1 MDEVRLARRPLPSP
15 FRPVALLLQA
25 PAPSKRNF
33 GLPEPQNLEFS
44 KGRLSF
50 EKSPVNAVL
59 PGLGSAYPVASMA
72 IRSELAGYSTAE
84 ARRALEGLPRCD
96 YDVVIKPLRYRRAPH
111 LAARCEFEERRIVL
125 QVPIPFR
132 PFKEPVIYAARRKR
146 GEGMHFAWAS
156 ETVPFRGRRDVLR
169 FLYCHE
175 WMHWYLHEVLG
186 KGSAAET
193 ACDRFALR
201 NFRRRF
207 VTSDDADA
215 ALKRRSLRA
224 RASY

>member
-1 MDEVRLARRPLPSP
+1 
-15 FRPVALLLQA
+15 
-25 PAPSKRNF
+25 
-33 GLPEPQNLEFS
+33 
-44 KGRLSF
+44 
-50 EKSPVNAVL
+50 
-59 PGLGSAYPVASMA
+59 MA

>member
-1 MDEVRLARRPLPSP
+1 MRTV
-15 FRPVALLLQA
+15 
-25 PAPSKRNF
+25 
-33 GLPEPQNLEFS
+33 G
-44 KGRLSF
+44 
-50 EKSPVNAVL
+50 
-59 PGLGSAYPVASMA
+59 

-84 ARRALEGLPRCD
+84 ARRALDGLPRCD
-96 YDVVIKPLRYRRAPH
+96 YEVVIKPLRYRWSPH

-132 PFKEPVIYAARRKR
+132 PFKEPVIFAARRKR
-146 GEGMHFAWAS
+146 GEEMRFAWAS
-156 ETVPFRGRRDVLR
+156 ETVLFRGRRDVLR

-201 NFRRRF
+201 NFRRRV
-207 VTSDDADA
+207 VTSGDADDALTRRGRLA
-215 ALKRRSLRA
+215 ARG
-224 RASY
+224 